1 MHDLMKPIIFG
12 ALIVAIG
19 IFVGAQRIA
28 YEMSFEG
35 RWESCVKTF
44 NNEATQKAIGLT
56 GMPVG
61 WAQQMC
67 FRKII
72 STNN

>member
-1 MHDLMKPIIFG
+1 MNDLMKPIIFG

-28 YEMSFEG
+28 NELSFEG

-44 NNEATQKAIGLT
+44 SNEATLKSIGLQD
-56 GMPVG
+56 MPAN
-61 WAQQMC
+61 WAQQVC
-67 FRKII
+67 FKKSLSAI
-72 STNN
+72 N